1 MFPQDFPHAI
11 HQVLAIPLTKLE
23 MLQADIMRSVYLL
36 AAVGEEIIV
45 IACLMNLH
53 CEWLL
58 TIAGGEPTAI
68 LIIEVESEDFDF
80 DSNLHDDSQD

>member
-11 HQVLAIPLTKLE
+11 HQVLAMPLTKLG

-36 AAVGEEIIV
+36 AAVGEEIIA
-45 IACLMNLH
+45 IACLMNLC

-58 TIAGGEPTAI
+58 TITGGEPAAI

-80 DSNLHDDSQD
+80 DSNLCDDSQD